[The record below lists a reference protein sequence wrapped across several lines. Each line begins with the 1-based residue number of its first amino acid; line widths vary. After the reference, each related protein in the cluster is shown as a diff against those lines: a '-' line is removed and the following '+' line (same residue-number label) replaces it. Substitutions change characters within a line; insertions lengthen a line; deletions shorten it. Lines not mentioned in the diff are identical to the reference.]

1 MPLIKG
7 SSRPTVSE
15 NIRTEIAAGK
25 PQKQAVAIAL
35 DVARRSKKASGGR
48 TAALDIAYDV
58 KRRNR
63 AEGGQVFDGPIV
75 SEVPGR
81 TDEHPM
87 AVAAGSYVLP
97 AEMVSHFGENNTL
110 AGLAHLKKIGP
121 QGIRKLAHA
130 AHGASSVRVKHR
142 ARGGRTDTPTGHPID
157 INAAG
162 GEMILTPEEVKV
174 VGDGDVMLGHALLDN
189 LVLQNRKK
197 HISTLRKL
205 APPAQD

>member
-1 MPLIKG
+1 MG
-7 SSRPTVSE
+7 EV
-15 NIRTEIAAGK
+15 GK
-25 PQKQAVAIAL
+25 SPHVKNRAQAL
-35 DVARRSKKASGGR
+35 K
-48 TAALDIAYDV
+48 IAYET

-63 AEGGQVFDGPIV
+63 ADGGQVFDGPIV

-97 AEMVSHFGENNTL
+97 AETVSHFGENNTL

-121 QGIRKLAHA
+121 QGIRKLAHT
-130 AHGASSVRVKHR
+130 AHGASSVKVKHR
-142 ARGGRTDTPTGHPID
+142 ARGGRADTPTGHPID

-162 GEMILTPEEVKV
+162 GEMVLTPDEVRI

-197 HISTLRKL
+197 HISTLSRL
-205 APPAQD
+205 PGPAKD